1 MANILKKTFLESNS
15 PFLLLKRFRG
25 KINIQRPRAPH
36 YERAKVIAVT
46 TPIYP
51 EKKQV
56 KPCLDNKIR
65 QMKNTLENPYEV
77 IIAREVK
84 NWFNHSQM
92 IGIFHLN
99 PISAEDFFKARVAF
113 HKNGMELKKYGKSIM
128 DRALTDSKFEASLE
142 LFSSKTC
149 IIFSTESKKVS
160 TMLKIAKKVPQM
172 HLLSGVVEDRLLSKN
187 EFTEYANMP
196 DITMMRAQF
205 VSVLNMASS
214 QLVKNLES
222 HQSHLVTLLDAHVRV
237 NQIPEV
243 EVSAKATEAL
253 PVVPVEVTPETPAEA
268 TSATESTPVEPET
281 KS

>member
-1 MANILKKTFLESNS
+1 MLIVFYLFVALLDSNS

-56 KPCLDNKIR
+56 KPCLDNKLR
-65 QMKNTLENPYEV
+65 QMKTTLENPYEV

-84 NWFNHSQM
+84 NWFNHSKM

-128 DRALTDSKFEASLE
+128 DRALTDSKYEATLE

-214 QLVKNLES
+214 QLVQNLES

-237 NQIPEV
+237 NQVPEI
-243 EVSAKATEAL
+243 EVVAKATEAT
-253 PVVPVEVTPETPAEA
+253 PVAAEVAAETTPV
-268 TSATESTPVEPET
+268 ATETTPTEPET